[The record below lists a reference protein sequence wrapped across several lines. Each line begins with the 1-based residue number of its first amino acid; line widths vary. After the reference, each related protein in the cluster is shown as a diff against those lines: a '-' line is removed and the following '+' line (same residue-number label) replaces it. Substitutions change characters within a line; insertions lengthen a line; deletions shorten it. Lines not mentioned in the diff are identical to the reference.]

1 MKEVRLSRETFRE
14 ASILLS
20 LKAAQ
25 PIKCFTCNTFI
36 TDSESAKSL
45 ADLSSEWEVMI
56 SPAMNE
62 RLLYA
67 ETQRSCLGWVM
78 RALLKWAVIAEEE
91 RGENHYSRGCLL
103 GVSSHS
109 WGLTKG
115 LPTEVYNVLEVKKE
129 KQVLQEPLAGHPH
142 HTAEDQVWLQSNC
155 LARHT
160 PGGRRWQGFGPGPA
174 AATQNVWGSI

>member
-1 MKEVRLSRETFRE
+1 MGFSWNCLLCSQQFQALTILPFQYKSFSQKQLYQNFKFILTTLQMKEVRLSRETFRE

-115 LPTEVYNVLEVKKE
+115 LPTERTTNRSV
-129 KQVLQEPLAGHPH
+129 QRA
-142 HTAEDQVWLQSNC
+142 
-155 LARHT
+155 
-160 PGGRRWQGFGPGPA
+160 
-174 AATQNVWGSI
+174 